1 LDAQV
6 AFQKTIRAMDKELD
20 VKYANSIKTD
30 AAKYEEQ
37 KKREAEERMKK
48 VRNYRTALKKQ

>member
-1 LDAQV
+1 V

-48 VRNYRTALKKQ
+48 VRDYRTTLKKQ

>member
-30 AAKYEEQ
+30 VAKYEEQ
-37 KKREAEERMKK
+37 KKQEVEERMKK
-48 VRNYRTALKKQ
+48 NSKH